1 MSNKEIPTE
10 PLPVFDTMD
19 SLLGVVNLAIASIET
34 TTPNQISTMLFIYHN
49 TLLNLLKEQGK
60 LK

>member
-1 MSNKEIPTE
+1 MSSKEIPTE